1 MKLILDSES
10 DQITYI
16 NYLFEANKLFKLF
29 KEITLEDEEITEF
42 LQYVND
48 KSNTE
53 EEEDYCEPIDESRAR
68 KRWSSAEKSEL
79 LQYVNANI
87 SLPEIANRMQRT
99 IESVRKMARSDLDA
113 AYNSKTQSWEDIP
126 F

>member
-48 KSNTE
+48 KSNT

-113 AYNSKTQSWEDIP
+113 VYDSKTQSWEDIP